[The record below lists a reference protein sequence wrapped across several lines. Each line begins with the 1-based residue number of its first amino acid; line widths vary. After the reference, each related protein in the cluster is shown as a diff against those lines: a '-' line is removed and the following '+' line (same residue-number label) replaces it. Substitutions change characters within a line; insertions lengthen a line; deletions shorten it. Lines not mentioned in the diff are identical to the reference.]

1 MTVRNASLC
10 PQCGRRRTADPASHG
25 LCPACLLA
33 TAAAME
39 DRGCPYEVL
48 APIEQDTQG
57 VTYLAQR
64 KKTPDPFFVALK
76 IVEVG
81 DGSAILSRFRAL
93 KPALARLQHPGA
105 GKVVD
110 AGSTSDGSVYIASQ
124 YVAGSP
130 LSGMLSRHTLQRG
143 DRAEIARQIT
153 EAVGAAQA
161 AGVAHLRLDASMVK
175 VSVAGGLRASV
186 IGFGLSAIL
195 DGRLGGPDVDASALD
210 DLLRRLDL

>member
-1 MTVRNASLC
+1 
-10 PQCGRRRTADPASHG
+10 
-25 LCPACLLA
+25 
-33 TAAAME
+33 
-39 DRGCPYEVL
+39 
-48 APIEQDTQG
+48 
-57 VTYLAQR
+57 
-64 KKTPDPFFVALK
+64 
-76 IVEVG
+76 
-81 DGSAILSRFRAL
+81 
-93 KPALARLQHPGA
+93 
-105 GKVVD
+105 
-110 AGSTSDGSVYIASQ
+110 VYIASQ